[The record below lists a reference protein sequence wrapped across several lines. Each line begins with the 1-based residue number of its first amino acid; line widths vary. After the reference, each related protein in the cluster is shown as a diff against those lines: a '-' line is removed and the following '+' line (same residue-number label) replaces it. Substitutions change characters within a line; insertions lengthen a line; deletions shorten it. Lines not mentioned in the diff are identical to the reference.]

1 MKNSKWSWRVYFEL
15 TLLSFSPPGRLLD
28 ATHQYM
34 YIFLLAGC
42 EVILSAFV
50 LTLGNFLCIKRKQNE
65 RKTKSTEEEGL
76 NQEGQRNEDDKEAKA
91 QAGEVIMLK
100 ELGNE
105 DNTQL

>member
-1 MKNSKWSWRVYFEL
+1 MTEFYFDIML
-15 TLLSFSPPGRLLD
+15 VSFCPPGRLLD

-42 EVILSAFV
+42 EVTLSAFV
-50 LTLGNFLCIKRKQNE
+50 LTLGNFLCIRKKRNE
-65 RKTKSTEEEGL
+65 VNNPSSTKEEGL
-76 NQEGQRNEDDKEAKA
+76 SLEKERNEDDKEEPKGQQNG

-105 DNTQL
+105 DTQL